1 MHCGGAQSCFS
12 AYRAR
17 GLTGHFISRG
27 SFYSCLH
34 AQYKF
39 RLLQVFYA
47 FFCTVWPICPRTKAH
62 LPRNPRLHALTSPPN
77 TMRSI
82 RTVSIVQC
90 HAEGEVGDVIV
101 GGVLDAPN
109 CKTMY
114 DKLRYFQQP
123 EQDKLRNLL
132 LNEPRGRASMCTNLV
147 LPPCDARAAAGFL
160 IMESDEY
167 APMSGSNTICTV
179 TVLLETGMIPMREPV
194 TEFAL
199 DTAAGLV
206 GVTAECKAGK
216 CVAVQFR
223 NVPSF
228 VWALDQEVDVPGH
241 GIVRVDIAWG
251 GMWYALV
258 DAESCGLKIENSYGP
273 QLVELGQKIK
283 VAVRE
288 RYHPVHPENP
298 EIREVTNFVWTR
310 PMESSEDGAKAALNT
325 VVVSPG
331 RFDRSPCGTGSCARL
346 AVMHARGQL
355 KEGEDF
361 RHRSI
366 IGTEFVCRIEET
378 TKVGEFPAVVP
389 SIKGRGWI
397 TGTKQVMLDPD
408 DPFPEGFRVGDQWHV
423 PR

>member
-1 MHCGGAQSCFS
+1 
-12 AYRAR
+12 
-17 GLTGHFISRG
+17 
-27 SFYSCLH
+27 
-34 AQYKF
+34 
-39 RLLQVFYA
+39 
-47 FFCTVWPICPRTKAH
+47 
-62 LPRNPRLHALTSPPN
+62 
-77 TMRSI
+77 MRSI

-90 HAEGEVGDVIV
+90 HAEGEVGDVII
-101 GGVLDAPN
+101 GGVLDAPG
-109 CKTMY
+109 CKTMFE
-114 DKLRYFQQP
+114 KLQYFQQP
-123 EQDKLRNLL
+123 AQDSLRRLL
-132 LNEPRGRASMCTNLV
+132 LNEPRGRSSMNTNLI
-147 LPPCDARAAAGFL
+147 LPPCDPSAAAGFL

-179 TVLLETGMIPMREPV
+179 TVLLETGMIPMREPI
-194 TEFAL
+194 TAFSL

-206 GVTAECKAGK
+206 GITAECDGGK
-216 CVAVQFR
+216 CHSVQFR
-223 NVPSF
+223 NVLSF
-228 VWALDQEVDVPGH
+228 VWALDQEVDVPGF
-241 GIVRVDIAWG
+241 GKVKVDIAWG

-258 DAESCGLKIENSYGP
+258 DAGQCGLRIENSQGP

-298 EIREVTNFVWTR
+298 EIREVTNFVWTNPAER
-310 PMESSEDGAKAALNT
+310 SEDGTTTALNT

-346 AVMHARGQL
+346 AVMHARGQIAA
-355 KEGEDF
+355 GEAF

-366 IGTEFVCRIEET
+366 IGTEFTCRIEET
-378 TKVGEFPAVVP
+378 TRVGDFPAIVP
-389 SIKGRGWI
+389 SVKGRGWI